1 MIRLMELAH
10 GTCWLLICFDLMIL
24 NKTDT
29 KYGIQLLHKPNLPV
43 SWALRT
49 LAKKVCVWLI
59 QGIQFWYTPIFI
71 HFHGKRWWQPTGF
84 PVAHGSLGT
93 SFQSPRTRRSAD
105 KFSLESTDSDWII
118 LDSRQGVMLV
128 TGSTPDT
135 KPQYKVFCTQNLF
148 GQETQQKY
156 VFGSPFVDS
165 EYGKIWTLW
174 ILDTDGNHSVH
185 ALALESRALWWPPW
199 DVLCTHEER
208 GWHPEV
214 SSPGTS
220 QAKALCYQKKCRPRH
235 PKMSCI
241 FVGRQALF
249 GQLIQNQ
256 SWRTPSCSFVF
267 FWYTWYLLISPVL
280 NGVEEHMHQSE
291 TCEIFCWLT
300 DLDQAGF
307 RILRGPSLTLW
318 DLWVHSSKSFPS
330 PLGPAGPEVVSCRF
344 DPWARNTS
352 HNQLD
357 DLDGSWTELMMLMEA
372 FPMFPK
378 FLNFPFIFAG
388 STRPN
393 GWLF

>member
-148 GQETQQKY
+148 EFK
-156 VFGSPFVDS
+156 VCLWLPICWFGIWKNMDPLNTGHRRQPLCACTGSWVSCPLVATMGRSMYTWGAWVAPWSFKPRHFPGKSPLLPKEMS
-165 EYGKIWTLW
+165 A
-174 ILDTDGNHSVH
+174 S
-185 ALALESRALWWPPW
+185 
-199 DVLCTHEER
+199 
-208 GWHPEV
+208 
-214 SSPGTS
+214 TS
-220 QAKALCYQKKCRPRH
+220 QNVVY
-235 PKMSCI
+235 
-241 FVGRQALF
+241 
-249 GQLIQNQ
+249 
-256 SWRTPSCSFVF
+256 
-267 FWYTWYLLISPVL
+267 
-280 NGVEEHMHQSE
+280 
-291 TCEIFCWLT
+291 FCWKAGVVWPINSKPILT
-300 DLDQAGF
+300 H
-307 RILRGPSLTLW
+307 TL
-318 DLWVHSSKSFPS
+318 
-330 PLGPAGPEVVSCRF
+330 
-344 DPWARNTS
+344 
-352 HNQLD
+352 
-357 DLDGSWTELMMLMEA
+357 M
-372 FPMFPK
+372 
-378 FLNFPFIFAG
+378 
-388 STRPN
+388 
-393 GWLF
+393 